1 MVFNGLFNGTRPKSK
16 EREREK
22 VDGMNGV
29 LVGQSRKVDV

>member
-1 MVFNGLFNGTRPKSK
+1 MVFNGLFNGTRPESK

-22 VDGMNGV
+22 VDGV